1 MPSQLTFYIPEGL
14 QGVYFVI
21 TSNNLRKK
29 GSCAYTAI
37 ESAQASWKNSTSMSA
52 ASARFSTIV
61 AGLLCRPQVL
71 HCLGELFSIVSAA
84 RQQMIIMAFHI
95 SLVIEMLAQCTC
107 LSLLSN
113 IKWILLL
120 FLFQN
125 SISTPLTVVDV
136 PPILN
141 KTIKSGH
148 HLCFLVWSWG
158 LIDLTSY

>member
-1 MPSQLTFYIPEGL
+1 MICTKKEVARTQIENQHSQLEKIVRPCPRR
-14 QGVYFVI
+14 
-21 TSNNLRKK
+21 LRVF
-29 GSCAYTAI
+29 
-37 ESAQASWKNSTSMSA
+37 QLWWW
-52 ASARFSTIV
+52 V
-61 AGLLCRPQVL
+61 CRPQVL

-84 RQQMIIMAFHI
+84 QEQMIIMALHI

-107 LSLLSN
+107 FSILSN

-125 SISTPLTVVDV
+125 SISTPVTVVDV

-148 HLCFLVWSWG
+148 HLCFFGVKLRINWFDKL
-158 LIDLTSY
+158 LIITSQPTRGWLNRPK